1 MPTVLT
7 GENGAGEEEPD
18 KKSKERREKDRKAL
32 RMRRINSLKRQISIK
47 EKMLEV
53 SALQLL
59 IVYFCPPQNPELHQR
74 LTFLI
79 IAYTLPICLSADSSR
94 NVSTHLI
101 CANMSKLG
109 KVESNCNSFQQFSR
123 ELEAVCGTGCCQPQ
137 EKIRRAEACFQPA
150 KPTTSLRL
158 ACIVHKPIPIFPFWA
173 RSCEDL
179 LCLGE

>member
-59 IVYFCPPQNPELHQR
+59 IVYFCP
-74 LTFLI
+74 
-79 IAYTLPICLSADSSR
+79 S
-94 NVSTHLI
+94 
-101 CANMSKLG
+101 
-109 KVESNCNSFQQFSR
+109 
-123 ELEAVCGTGCCQPQ
+123 
-137 EKIRRAEACFQPA
+137 
-150 KPTTSLRL
+150 
-158 ACIVHKPIPIFPFWA
+158 
-173 RSCEDL
+173 
-179 LCLGE
+179 

>member
-59 IVYFCPPQNPELHQR
+59 IVHFCPP
-74 LTFLI
+74 
-79 IAYTLPICLSADSSR
+79 
-94 NVSTHLI
+94 
-101 CANMSKLG
+101 
-109 KVESNCNSFQQFSR
+109 
-123 ELEAVCGTGCCQPQ
+123 
-137 EKIRRAEACFQPA
+137 
-150 KPTTSLRL
+150 
-158 ACIVHKPIPIFPFWA
+158 
-173 RSCEDL
+173 
-179 LCLGE
+179 